1 MANEKIVQIPLANVA
16 RVELVTEETTPKT
29 YVVDTANEM
38 KLEAF
43 VSEGEEKELRKLNRL
58 LAQLKTEDLTKGY
71 DLTMKDMVMSP
82 PVFALVDGGVSTTG
96 AEGKFEGYTGPK
108 MGEVVN
114 RTPFTVN
121 IYTEEKDGDGETT
134 GYLKFTCKHC
144 KGTPADIEI
153 KENSAAAF
161 FTRLFVSLHPVNFF
175 NRIYYRKIPRDV
187 RKRIVA
193 FFDEQEKEKEE

>member
-82 PVFALVDGGVSTTG
+82 PVFALVDGRREYGWHRGQV
-96 AEGKFEGYTGPK
+96 
-108 MGEVVN
+108 
-114 RTPFTVN
+114 
-121 IYTEEKDGDGETT
+121 
-134 GYLKFTCKHC
+134 
-144 KGTPADIEI
+144 
-153 KENSAAAF
+153 
-161 FTRLFVSLHPVNFF
+161 
-175 NRIYYRKIPRDV
+175 
-187 RKRIVA
+187 
-193 FFDEQEKEKEE
+193 